1 MNLYSQYLFPRIM
14 DWLMSG
20 DEFTRLRRDLLKDAG
35 GDVLEIG
42 YGTGLNLAHYPA
54 DVSHAPRLVD
64 EMYQGHAGPA
74 EPR

>member
-1 MNLYSQYLFPRIM
+1 MNLYTQNLFSQIM
-14 DWLMSG
+14 DWLMNG

-42 YGTGLNLAHYPA
+42 YGTGLSEANYPA
-54 DVSHAPRLVD
+54 DVSHAPSLAD
-64 EMYQGHAGPA
+64 QMYQGHAGPA